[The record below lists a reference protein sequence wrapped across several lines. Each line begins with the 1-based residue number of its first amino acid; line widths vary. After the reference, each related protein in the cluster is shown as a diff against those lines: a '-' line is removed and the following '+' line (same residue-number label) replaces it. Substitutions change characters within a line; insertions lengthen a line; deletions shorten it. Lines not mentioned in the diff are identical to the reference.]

1 MDFLKAFIDN
11 LVFVSC
17 STPIEKEI
25 KKQKITP
32 NNVETFLRHLK
43 IVIPYF
49 CQHPHSVLEE
59 IEKFKENGLES
70 IVKYLHEATEN
81 NTKVWNGTI
90 GEAIATSYILGSTDY
105 LIPVFKLRFAPNRKM
120 AMHGDDLLG
129 MKFKT
134 DGTPEKLLVVEVKNY
149 GSNPKQAVKNAS
161 DGLLKVQ
168 QGSITL
174 LDFIINLLKTAG
186 KYDQARLVK
195 QFLDIYNHDYKTEYL
210 AFIVTEQSRWK
221 DEHFEA
227 IVDNIQPPLTINA
240 FLIPNW
246 IDHEQKMALIEVNKT
261 PTKISLPEIEIN
273 ELEDVQKLL
282 DNSIFKN
289 EHNQL
294 ASEALTVDLK
304 NQERKSIDYRYDPIK
319 LEKAANFLGATGYN
333 LLADN
338 SEEAEKVLKEA
349 AVIHE
354 RLAILRLEDDQ
365 TFSAVDNI
373 ITSALL
379 YSLAGYNA
387 NAKVLVSKI
396 LHNQDIKDTLQ
407 SSIPRILVSHLL
419 NGEVIQI
426 QDTLAHFFFMFDQKK
441 LEEPEHVPEEEEW
454 MCWIAE
460 KISGIGDYLTAKAF
474 AHFIQYLRTGNELHQ
489 LEIPRLIASAGK
501 QYATIGDYRSYVL
514 LCSIG
519 GYLKSLIDNSA
530 QKLINI
536 RLANVQDDWKL
547 YLRFLST
554 LGKFPMMSMWKS
566 QQKALQEGLLEDK
579 SLIIAMP
586 TSAGKTKT
594 VEIAIYHAL
603 KNKSDRIC
611 AYVVPTRALAYEVES
626 SLSISLSRVN
636 IGVSILYGGYDFSQL
651 EEDILQDNQVFVL
664 TPEKLDL
671 LTRSNEEFKN
681 KLSLIIID
689 EAHDSAA
696 PSPRS
701 LRQELTYSRVLAIAE
716 KNHARVIGI
725 SAVINNTGDFAKWLC
740 DDEHNVVKIDW
751 RPTKQRLGY
760 LEWSL
765 GRDPRATVQYLAQT
779 DDYPSDNFFIP
790 LPFLKS
796 QCKTKRKNKKGKD
809 YYSIDSVVIAA
820 RLSRYYI
827 ETGSTLVFTTTKPLV
842 EEIANRLIS
851 TLTDQP
857 LAISQEMQQISNE
870 LAELLGSEHL
880 LVRAVSHG
888 FCYHHAELPSTVR
901 RRIEN
906 SVRNNIIPLIISTTT
921 LSQGV
926 NLPIKNVIVH
936 SLSMYGTI
944 TMSQYTNAVGRAGRA
959 GAETEGHIIFC
970 DENDLKR
977 VQNEESTEVSESFII
992 SGIKNLAQS
1001 RLLSLETTEEFLSLW
1016 AKVSTSQ
1023 FRKDGDNYENWTT
1036 QKITRARKSQTE
1048 ILSYL
1053 DSQIL
1058 AWILES
1064 CIDEVDE
1071 EKIEIIFKRLLC
1083 SVQSL
1088 DLQDIL
1094 SEFKIA
1100 LKVRAISLKNRLPD
1114 VQQRRLFNLTGLGID
1129 GNQLIT
1135 EYAQELVEKIDDYT
1149 DLTSLPETF
1158 WQETY
1163 DLFKKIPE
1171 LNEFLQL
1178 NNINPLIG
1186 WLHGKGY
1193 KELAD
1198 LYFEGKTE
1206 NVVKKLEKV
1215 THAFAWGFN
1224 SLISHISF
1232 YLNGEKIPSMFKGLT
1247 SFVTHGVSTTAAVY
1261 AISLGVHD
1269 RQIAI
1274 ALSIAYQEISS
1285 ETEYSNFKE
1294 WLFTLSFDHW
1304 KRFTQV
1310 EDENIS
1316 RLEECFNEVQK
1327 KQRKLEKSSTTF
1339 ECLLERVD
1347 LSSQKDEGID
1357 KNDLIVVSF
1366 DSQLYLTT
1374 YDYHNYWQLGGE
1386 NADKLKLLD
1395 RKIYDFII
1403 DNINPEEKIASI
1415 SVH

>member
-1 MDFLKAFIDN
+1 
-11 LVFVSC
+11 
-17 STPIEKEI
+17 
-25 KKQKITP
+25 
-32 NNVETFLRHLK
+32 
-43 IVIPYF
+43 
-49 CQHPHSVLEE
+49 
-59 IEKFKENGLES
+59 
-70 IVKYLHEATEN
+70 
-81 NTKVWNGTI
+81 
-90 GEAIATSYILGSTDY
+90 
-105 LIPVFKLRFAPNRKM
+105 
-120 AMHGDDLLG
+120 
-129 MKFKT
+129 
-134 DGTPEKLLVVEVKNY
+134 
-149 GSNPKQAVKNAS
+149 
-161 DGLLKVQ
+161 
-168 QGSITL
+168 
-174 LDFIINLLKTAG
+174 
-186 KYDQARLVK
+186 
-195 QFLDIYNHDYKTEYL
+195 
-210 AFIVTEQSRWK
+210 
-221 DEHFEA
+221 
-227 IVDNIQPPLTINA
+227 
-240 FLIPNW
+240 
-246 IDHEQKMALIEVNKT
+246 
-261 PTKISLPEIEIN
+261 
-273 ELEDVQKLL
+273 
-282 DNSIFKN
+282 
-289 EHNQL
+289 
-294 ASEALTVDLK
+294 
-304 NQERKSIDYRYDPIK
+304 
-319 LEKAANFLGATGYN
+319 
-333 LLADN
+333 
-338 SEEAEKVLKEA
+338 
-349 AVIHE
+349 
-354 RLAILRLEDDQ
+354 
-365 TFSAVDNI
+365 
-373 ITSALL
+373 
-379 YSLAGYNA
+379 
-387 NAKVLVSKI
+387 
-396 LHNQDIKDTLQ
+396 
-407 SSIPRILVSHLL
+407 
-419 NGEVIQI
+419 
-426 QDTLAHFFFMFDQKK
+426 
-441 LEEPEHVPEEEEW
+441 
-454 MCWIAE
+454 
-460 KISGIGDYLTAKAF
+460 
-474 AHFIQYLRTGNELHQ
+474 
-489 LEIPRLIASAGK
+489 
-501 QYATIGDYRSYVL
+501 
-514 LCSIG
+514 
-519 GYLKSLIDNSA
+519 
-530 QKLINI
+530 
-536 RLANVQDDWKL
+536 
-547 YLRFLST
+547 
-554 LGKFPMMSMWKS
+554 
-566 QQKALQEGLLEDK
+566 
-579 SLIIAMP
+579 MP

-681 KLSLIIID
+681 KLALIIID

-696 PSPRS
+696 ANSRS

-725 SAVINNTGDFAKWLC
+725 SAVINNAGDFAKWLC
-740 DDEHNVVKIDW
+740 GNEHNVVKIDW

-760 LEWSL
+760 LKWSQ
-765 GRDPRATVQYLAQT
+765 GQDPRATVQYLAQT

-790 LPFLKS
+790 LPFLNS
-796 QCKTKRKNKKGKD
+796 QCKIKRKNKKGK
-809 YYSIDSVVIAA
+809 YYCSIDSVVIAA
-820 RLSRYYI
+820 RLSRYYV

-851 TLTDQP
+851 ILRDQP

-880 LVRAVSHG
+880 LVQAVRHG

-901 RRIEN
+901 RCIEN
-906 SVRNNIIPLIISTTT
+906 SVRSNIIPLIISTTT

-944 TMSQYTNAVGRAGRA
+944 TMSQYANAVGRAGRA

-977 VQNEESTEVSESFII
+977 VQSEESTEVSESFII
-992 SGIKNLAQS
+992 SGIRNLAQS

-1016 AKVSTSQ
+1016 AKASTSQ
-1023 FRKDGDNYENWTT
+1023 FRKHGDSYTDWKK
-1036 QKITRARKSQTE
+1036 QMITRAGKNQTE

-1058 AWILES
+1058 AWILET

-1071 EKIEIIFKRLLC
+1071 EKIEIFFKRLLC

-1094 SEFKIA
+1094 SEFKDA

-1114 VQQRRLFNLTGLGID
+1114 IQQRRLFNLTGLGID
-1129 GNQLIT
+1129 SNQLIT
-1135 EYAQELVEKIDDYT
+1135 EYAQELVDRIDNYT
-1149 DLTSLPETF
+1149 DLTVLPKTF

-1178 NNINPLIG
+1178 NSINPLIG
-1186 WLHGKGY
+1186 WLQGKGY

-1232 YLNGEKIPSMFKGLT
+1232 YLNGEKLPNIFKGLT

-1261 AISLGVHD
+1261 AISLGIHD

-1274 ALSIAYQEISS
+1274 ALSTAYQAIYP

-1304 KRFTQV
+1304 KRITQV

-1327 KQRKLEKSSTTF
+1327 KQRKLEKNSTVLDCSSTI
-1339 ECLLERVD
+1339 VYS
-1347 LSSQKDEGID
+1347 SSQNKEGID
-1357 KNDLIVVSF
+1357 KNNLILVSF
-1366 DSQLYLTT
+1366 DEQLYLTT
-1374 YDYHNYWQLGGE
+1374 YDYQHYWQLGGE
-1386 NADKLKLLD
+1386 NADKLRLFD
-1395 RKIYDFII
+1395 RQIHDFFVVDI
-1403 DNINPEEKIASI
+1403 DQQREIASI
-1415 SVH
+1415 SVY